1 MNINMLYNLYILYVT
16 HIFIL
21 LSKHLSYWMIRWGEP
36 VTFYLELWLILG
48 HMNDSKDSTVNCNL
62 KISFS
67 RWHTRFSILAGVLR
81 DSGFCSLPLLS
92 FLLTV
97 PWKCSV
103 SFLCSDSSLNNTVQV
118 TGTWKPNS
126 PVRPWSWGLS

>member
-1 MNINMLYNLYILYVT
+1 
-16 HIFIL
+16 
-21 LSKHLSYWMIRWGEP
+21 MIRWGEP

-48 HMNDSKDSTVNCNL
+48 HMNDSKDSTVKCYL

-126 PVRPWSWGLS
+126 PVRPWSWGLSTSTAYEQKGFIIVRSQKCSSVLNEPKM